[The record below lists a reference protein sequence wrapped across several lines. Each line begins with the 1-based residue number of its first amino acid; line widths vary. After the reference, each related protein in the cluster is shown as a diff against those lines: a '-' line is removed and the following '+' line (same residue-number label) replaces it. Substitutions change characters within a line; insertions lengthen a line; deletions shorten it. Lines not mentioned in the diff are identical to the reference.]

1 MADSLYFE
9 IHITIAP
16 DFDRLDEAQKL
27 AKACGF
33 HMGDLLLMKRE
44 DERSHKDM
52 FFTARAPTYKEAKH
66 LTRGFAMLLTAS
78 GFSVIRYKI
87 EDTVLD
93 SRILDKL
100 GLLS

>member
-1 MADSLYFE
+1 MPKSLYFE
-9 IHITIAP
+9 IHVTIAP
-16 DFDRLDEAQKL
+16 DFDRIDEAKNL
-27 AKACGF
+27 AKPCGF
-33 HMGDLLLMKRE
+33 HMGDLLLMKKD

-52 FFTARAPTYKEAKH
+52 FFTARTTTFKGAKE
-66 LTRGFAMLLTAS
+66 LTRTFSALLSAA

-100 GLLS
+100 ELLT

>member
-1 MADSLYFE
+1 MAESLYFE

-16 DFDRLDEAQKL
+16 DFDRLDEAKNL
-27 AKACGF
+27 AKCCGF
-33 HMGDLLLMKRE
+33 HMGDLLLMKKD

-52 FFTARAPTYKEAKH
+52 FFTARSTTFACAKEVTEVFCGLLRKN
-66 LTRGFAMLLTAS
+66 GFNVL
-78 GFSVIRYKI
+78 RYKI

-93 SRILDKL
+93 SRILDKF